1 MSVDVTVERRIERP
15 RDDVARFAM
24 DPANDTRWILALD
37 SSRVLPGRAGG
48 AARGGGEGEGAAGGG
63 AGGVGVGTR
72 VERIAG
78 FLGRRIEY
86 VNEIEEYDPPRR
98 LAMRSVKAPFPM
110 TVVYEFEEA
119 GEGATLARIR
129 AGGDA
134 RGFYSVAGPL
144 LNQMV
149 KRGISRDLDALK
161 DLMERKWGGVAAE
174 G

>member
-1 MSVDVTVERRIERP
+1 MGLMGVDVTVEQRIERP

-37 SSRVLPGRAGG
+37 SARVLPGRAGG
-48 AARGGGEGEGAAGGG
+48 GGG
-63 AGGVGVGTR
+63 AGGGGVGVGTR
-72 VERIAG
+72 VARLAG

-129 AGGDA
+129 AGGDT

-149 KRGISRDLDALK
+149 KRGISRDLEALK
-161 DLMERKWGGVAAE
+161 DLMERKWGGVEAE